1 MKYDIW
7 PLLLLFHNK
16 DAATQPRSEMVSQ
29 KTKLREPS
37 MLVQR
42 GPLPA
47 VQKYAHFFSPHEGPV
62 IGFFALLQKISS
74 NI

>member
-1 MKYDIW
+1 MVISTYR
-7 PLLLLFHNK
+7 

-47 VQKYAHFFSPHEGPV
+47 VHNLIV
-62 IGFFALLQKISS
+62 IK
-74 NI
+74 